1 MKFALVFPGQGSQHA
16 GMGRAAAEAYPAV
29 METLD
34 EANEAL
40 GRDLK
45 KLIFSG
51 PEEELKKTVNTQP
64 AIVAV
69 SIALFRAVQSH
80 VGDAVAMAG
89 HSLGEYS
96 ALVASGAVKFADALK
111 IVEKRGQFMQEA
123 VPLGVGGMTA
133 VIGLDADTVAQICAD
148 ASTAE
153 FKASVANDNCPGQL
167 VISGHVEALEKAEEL
182 AKKAGAKRALRLPVS
197 APFHCPLMQPAGDR
211 LAEALSAI
219 SFNAPSFQVLANVD
233 ASAYGTAS
241 DIPLK
246 LTRQVSE
253 PVLWQDSIRKL
264 ENMGVEK
271 FIEVGPGKVL
281 AGLIRRISRSAEM
294 LNVETPESIAALEC
308 L

>member
-1 MKFALVFPGQGSQHA
+1 MKFALVFPGQGSQHT

-40 GRDLK
+40 GRDIK

-51 PEEELKKTVNTQP
+51 PEEELKKTINTQP

-69 SIALFRAVQSH
+69 SVALFRAVQSH
-80 VGDAVAMAG
+80 VGGAVAMAG

-96 ALVASGAVKFADALK
+96 ALVASGALKFADALK

-148 ASTAE
+148 ASTDE

-211 LAEALSAI
+211 LAEALSEI
-219 SFNAPSFQVLANVD
+219 SFKTPSFKVLANVD
-233 ASAYGTAS
+233 ASAYEAAS

-264 ENMGVEK
+264 ENVGVEK

-308 L
+308 S

>member
-51 PEEELKKTVNTQP
+51 PEEELNKTINTQP

-80 VGDAVAMAG
+80 VGGAVAMAG

-96 ALVASGAVKFADALK
+96 ALVASGALKFADALK
-111 IVEKRGQFMQEA
+111 VVEKRGQFMQQA

-148 ASTAE
+148 ASTGE
-153 FKASVANDNCPGQL
+153 YKASVANDNCPGQL

-211 LAEALSAI
+211 LAEALSEI
-219 SFNAPSFQVLANVD
+219 SFKAPSFKVLANVD
-233 ASAYGTAS
+233 ASAYEAAS

-264 ENMGVEK
+264 ENLGVEK